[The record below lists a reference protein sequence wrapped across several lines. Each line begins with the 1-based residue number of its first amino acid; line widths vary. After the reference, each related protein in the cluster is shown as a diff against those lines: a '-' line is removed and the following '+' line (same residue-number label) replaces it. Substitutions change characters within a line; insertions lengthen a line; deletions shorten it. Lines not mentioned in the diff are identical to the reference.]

1 MSPFGG
7 VSIKFCSVVQFIW
20 KLFKNKKKKHEYD
33 ESLFLLSNTLEED
46 ILSVLFATRN
56 KKNRMQ
62 TRAIKERT
70 TTSLTNI
77 PVWLE

>member
-20 KLFKNKKKKHEYD
+20 KLFKNKKKKREYD